1 MLCGTGMAHLMLG
14 RNDKALDTIQAATRA
29 MPNYSMIH
37 RVLAFALVRV
47 GRIDEARQ
55 AMSRALRLEPGWS
68 LARMSMMSWRDRPF
82 GTEYIAALV
91 LAGAPE

>member
-1 MLCGTGMAHLMLG
+1 MT
-14 RNDKALDTIQAATRA
+14 
-29 MPNYSMIH
+29 H
-37 RVLAFALVRV
+37 RLLAFAFVRV

-68 LARMSMMSWRDRPF
+68 LARMSMMPWRDRPF
-82 GTEYIAALV
+82 GTEMLAALV